1 MEALGN
7 LEEGSCGCGD
17 KKSMDS
23 DMHPADCGCP
33 KCMQKHGGHGMD
45 HDMSHGMDRHSSDM
59 HVDHQV
65 SGMLSKEEALDLVSM
80 IAARTT
86 CPMTRAAL
94 EDLVDDLEPE
104 SIHDDSGMRVIPLD
118 GMGSDDA
125 MGLGYEAGMMGLRES
140 NKLTRSMI
148 RREIINSLK
157 SLK

>member
-1 MEALGN
+1 
-7 LEEGSCGCGD
+7 
-17 KKSMDS
+17 
-23 DMHPADCGCP
+23 
-33 KCMQKHGGHGMD
+33 
-45 HDMSHGMDRHSSDM
+45 
-59 HVDHQV
+59 
-65 SGMLSKEEALDLVSM
+65 MLSKEEALDLVSM

>member
-17 KKSMDS
+17 KKSMGS

-94 EDLVDDLEPE
+94 ESSSPLRQ
-104 SIHDDSGMRVIPLD
+104 SRV
-118 GMGSDDA
+118 
-125 MGLGYEAGMMGLRES
+125 
-140 NKLTRSMI
+140 
-148 RREIINSLK
+148 
-157 SLK
+157 